1 MNKELT
7 MEKTSLPV
15 GWEMKTLGDISD
27 FQRGL
32 TYSRKDAVDFSE
44 NIVLRATNIDLD
56 KSCLDFLELKYL
68 KICNVGY
75 GICKVI

>member
-1 MNKELT
+1 MIKELT

-56 KSCLDFLELKYL
+56 KSCLDF
-68 KICNVGY
+68 
-75 GICKVI
+75 